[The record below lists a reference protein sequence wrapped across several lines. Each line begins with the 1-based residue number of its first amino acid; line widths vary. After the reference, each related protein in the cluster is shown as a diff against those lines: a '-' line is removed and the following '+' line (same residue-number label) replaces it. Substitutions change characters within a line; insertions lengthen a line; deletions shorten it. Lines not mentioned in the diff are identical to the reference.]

1 MSTDNPEIPSKV
13 RDFADKSVEQAR
25 GAIGTLLDAA
35 RKTAEVIQTNTKTA
49 DTPEGQAVAKGFG
62 YAQENIG
69 AIFDFAQ
76 KLVRTADL
84 KGAVELQADF
94 VRSQAAAM
102 EKQVA
107 ELKSLSRTDKT

>member
-1 MSTDNPEIPSKV
+1 MSTDDSANTSKA

-25 GAIGTLLDAA
+25 GAIGTLLEAA
-35 RKTAEVIQTNTKTA
+35 RKTAEAIQTNTKTT

-62 YAQENIG
+62 YAEQNIT

-76 KLVRTADL
+76 KLIRTSDL

-107 ELKSLSRTDKT
+107 ELKSLSKTDKT